1 LFGALQRHQ
10 GGHLDEIGGGAAA
23 REIGHGSCQALQER
37 TKGRG
42 TGQALDELVGDVA
55 QRRKTLRNALSEVCT
70 ADTLH
75 QAGISPSA
83 RAETIAVEDFI
94 TLANL
99 LPEDEARAVET

>member
-1 LFGALQRHQ
+1 VDSAVVRLLPRPPG
-10 GGHLDEIGGGAAA
+10 EIGLRSARSFSRVVKAAF
-23 REIGHGSCQALQER
+23 
-37 TKGRG
+37 
-42 TGQALDELVGDVA
+42 A

-99 LPEDEARAVET
+99 LPDDEARAVET